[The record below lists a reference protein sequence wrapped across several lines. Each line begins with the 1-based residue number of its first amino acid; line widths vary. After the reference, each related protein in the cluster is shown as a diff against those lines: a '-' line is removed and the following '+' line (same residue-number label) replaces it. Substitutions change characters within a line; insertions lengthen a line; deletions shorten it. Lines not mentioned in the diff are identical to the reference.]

1 MSSIRYAL
9 EKLDFSISELDESV
23 SAFADY
29 EPAEPTN
36 VIDVDFMA
44 QRLDRAILAVETILK
59 QGAR

>member
-9 EKLDFSISELDESV
+9 EKLDFSISQLDESV
-23 SAFADY
+23 SAY
-29 EPAEPTN
+29 EYLEAPEPTN

-59 QGAR
+59 QGGR